1 MQIDDNLKPL
11 LEHLSNSLRDA
22 IRGSDKVQE
31 LLHEIEERGL
41 TLDPVTNAP
50 IVILKAEGGTRLL
63 PIWIGLFEANAIAT
77 EMEKIITPRPMTHDL
92 LKNLIA
98 TLDASVER
106 AVVDN
111 LKENTFF
118 ASIYLRA
125 AGQERRLDARPS
137 DAIALALRAGAP
149 IYVTHDV
156 LARSRSIEI
165 AEDIGEAEQWRQ
177 WIDHVT
183 PGDFAGNPPAEASPG
198 TDD

>member
-1 MQIDDNLKPL
+1 MT
-11 LEHLSNSLRDA
+11 
-22 IRGSDKVQE
+22 V
-31 LLHEIEERGL
+31 RGL

-50 IVILKAEGGTRLL
+50 IVILKAQGGTRLL

-118 ASIYLRA
+118 ASIYLRF
-125 AGQERRLDARPS
+125 AGEERRLDARPS
-137 DAIALALRAGAP
+137 DAIALALRTGAP